1 MRMLPYNK
9 SLKDFIPI
17 QIKFIENVKFNTD
30 IDTIKYNNYTTTEG
44 FDLQQKS
51 QFGLINLTSV
61 QKQQLEQLEDRL
73 KQLSI
78 QLDSNNNDLSENNNN
93 LNNQIKKYTSQFTK
107 KINEA
112 TDINTKIHNFN
123 TSNNI
128 DNILKETEIK
138 TLQEN
143 YRYMLWSILAIIA
156 VLTAINIKK

>member
-1 MRMLPYNK
+1 M
-9 SLKDFIPI
+9 
-17 QIKFIENVKFNTD
+17 
-30 IDTIKYNNYTTTEG
+30 
-44 FDLQQKS
+44 
-51 QFGLINLTSV
+51 
-61 QKQQLEQLEDRL
+61 
-73 KQLSI
+73 
-78 QLDSNNNDLSENNNN
+78 SENNNN